1 MNSRGTEP
9 PTISL
14 TNSNPSVRDRLEAH
28 LDVTVLTLTA
38 RLPDELALGFR
49 LPRDRFA
56 IRDLRL
62 ADVGGDVE
70 LAHHAVD
77 DDLEVQLTHAADD
90 GLVRFRVRVDL
101 ERRVF
106 LHELR
111 ERDAHLFLVD
121 LGLRLDGDG
130 DDRLR
135 ERHRLEDDRLVP
147 VADRVAGGD
156 AAQTDGGADVARPHF
171 LDLFALVRVHLQQAA
186 DALGVALGRV
196 EHGGA
201 RLDVTGVDAEE
212 RQLADERVGHDLEDE
227 RRRTARSSGCRALD
241 ERLVVRI
248 RRP

>member
-14 TNSNPSVRDRLEAH
+14 TNSNPPSGDRLEAH
-28 LDVTVLTLTA
+28 LDVAVLTLTA
-38 RLPDELALGFR
+38 RLPHELALGFR
-49 LPRDRFA
+49 LARDRLA

-62 ADVGGDVE
+62 ADVGGDAE

-77 DDLEVQLTHAADD
+77 DDLEVQLAHPADD

-111 ERDAHLFLVD
+111 ERDAHLFLID
-121 LGLRLDGDG
+121 FRLRLDGDG
-130 DDRLR
+130 DDRLG
-135 ERHRLEDDRLVP
+135 ERHRLEDDRLVL

-156 AAQTDGGADVARPHF
+156 AAQTDGRADVARPHF

-196 EHGGA
+196 EHRGA
-201 RLDVTGVDAEE
+201 RVDVAGVDAEE
-212 RQLADERVGHDLEDE
+212 RELADERVGHDLEDE
-227 RRRTARSSGCRALD
+227 RGERLVVRGLALD
-241 ERLVVRI
+241 ERLVVRD
-248 RRP
+248 RCP